1 MTRSL
6 LFVPGD
12 SGRKFGHAAA
22 SDADAL
28 ILDLEDSVAPD
39 QKPAARAQVRAM
51 LERGAPDKQLWVRIN
66 ALDGGDAL
74 ANGAY
79 FTEYQSWSDADW
91 AHARQMAKA
100 ASQPRQPAEEGT
112 RA

>member
-1 MTRSL
+1 MAAYIL
-6 LFVPGD
+6 APGNTWLN
-12 SGRKFGHAAA
+12 GQT
-22 SDADAL
+22 L
-28 ILDLEDSVAPD
+28 T
-39 QKPAARAQVRAM
+39 
-51 LERGAPDKQLWVRIN
+51 
-66 ALDGGDAL
+66 LDGGDAL